1 MTAAS
6 KSSSV
11 MGWTHTVVNE
21 PPIPSIDRFW
31 SDFVINPPKVTTSS
45 QSLSYEQQTEILERI
60 CKDMFEQLSSSDN
73 SIEIV
78 KRIEHISDDYGLESP
93 LSPTSQ
99 FSNTLVN
106 AVVASANS
114 IGETF
119 ASRNL
124 YTVCKCERDDPER
137 CTKNKSLDDWFAGHC
152 GMRVL
157 KTKPFSFIHVNL
169 NRRIPNFKKFSESV
183 YRYFVESRV
192 SFRPI
197 PGDSG
202 NSAVLVASDE
212 MHEKQIRKLLRK
224 KEIRLDMGIRIFR
237 ISQDILANKDKYAD
251 K

>member
-1 MTAAS
+1 MATAS
-6 KSSSV
+6 KTSSV
-11 MGWTHTVVNE
+11 AGWNQTIVNE
-21 PPIPSIDRFW
+21 PSIPPIDRFW
-31 SDFVINPPKVTTSS
+31 TDFVANPPRVNSIH
-45 QSLSYEQQTEILERI
+45 LSYDQQTEMLEKICGRILA
-60 CKDMFEQLSSSDN
+60 DFASNN
-73 SIEIV
+73 SADQK

-93 LSPTSQ
+93 LSPSAQ

-106 AVVASANS
+106 AVVGSANS

-124 YTVCKCERDDPER
+124 FSVCKCSRDGPER
-137 CTKNKSLDDWFAGHC
+137 CMKNKAQDDWLAGHC

-157 KTKPFSFIHVNL
+157 KSKPYSFIHVNL
-169 NRRIPNFKKFSESV
+169 NRKIPSFKKFSDSI

-202 NSAVLVASDE
+202 NTVVLVASDE
-212 MHEKQIRKLLRK
+212 PHEKQIRKLLRR
-224 KEIRLDMGIRIFR
+224 KEIRLEMGLRIFR
-237 ISQDILANKDKYAD
+237 VSKDILANKDKYSD